1 MNSYN
6 AILSKFAI
14 TLFLLV
20 GVVADANAI
29 SEDDLIEGYSHGY
42 NASGKLSK
50 ADFKMLV
57 KFELLQADWNSTLAP
72 LVRGLRDPNLDP
84 SQWARGARRT
94 IDEMTEIRLKMSIAV
109 AQIEDSRPRAIVK
122 EIDAINSQMLIAWED
137 IRTAMANGDDDAYRR
152 AGMRAQQLAQE
163 KAGVAGPVLRRLR
176 EKFGDK
182 VVDGAIERELRE
194 LARKTGLR

>member
-14 TLFLLV
+14 TLFMLV

-94 IDEMTEIRLKMSIAV
+94 IDEMTEIRLKMSIAA
-109 AQIEDSRPRAIVK
+109 AQIEDHRPREIVK
-122 EIDAINSQMLIAWED
+122 EIDMINSQMLIAWDD
-137 IRTAMANGDDDAYRR
+137 IRTAMANGDNDAYRR
-152 AGMRAQQLAQE
+152 AGMKAQQLAQE

-182 VVDGAIERELRE
+182 VIDGAIERELRE

>member
-94 IDEMTEIRLKMSIAV
+94 IDEMTEIRLKMSIAA
-109 AQIEDSRPRAIVK
+109 AQVEDNRPRAIVK

>member
-1 MNSYN
+1 MRTLNE
-6 AILSKFAI
+6 ILRKCVLPLIILAGII
-14 TLFLLV
+14 TEV
-20 GVVADANAI
+20 KAV
-29 SEDDLIEGYSHGY
+29 SEDDLIDGYSHGY
-42 NASGKLSK
+42 NAAGKLSK

-94 IDEMTEIRLKMSIAV
+94 IDEMTEIRLKMSIAA
-109 AQIEDSRPRAIVK
+109 AQVEDNRPRAIVK

>member
-57 KFELLQADWNSTLAP
+57 KFELLQVDWNSTLAP
-72 LVRGLRDPNLDP
+72 LVRGLRDPNLAP

>member
-1 MNSYN
+1 MNIIN
-6 AILSKFAI
+6 AILRKYV
-14 TLFLLV
+14 LPLV
-20 GVVADANAI
+20 IMAGLIIETKAV
-29 SEDDLIEGYSHGY
+29 SEDELIDGYSHAY
-42 NASGKLSK
+42 NASRKLSK
-50 ADFKMLV
+50 GDFKMLV
-57 KFELLQADWNSTLAP
+57 KLELLQSDWNSTLAP

-84 SQWARGARRT
+84 SQWARSARRT
-94 IDEMTEIRLKMSIAV
+94 IDEMTEIRLKMSIAA

-137 IRTAMANGDDDAYRR
+137 IRMAMANGDGDAYRR

-176 EKFGDK
+176 EKFGEK

>member
-1 MNSYN
+1 MR
-6 AILSKFAI
+6 ILNEVLRKYVL
-14 TLFLLV
+14 TLVIMAGLIIEAKAV
-20 GVVADANAI
+20 
-29 SEDDLIEGYSHGY
+29 SEDELIDGYSHAY

-50 ADFKMLV
+50 ADFRMLA
-57 KFELLQADWNSTLAP
+57 KLELLQSDWNNTLAP

-84 SQWARGARRT
+84 SQWARSARRT

-109 AQIEDSRPRAIVK
+109 AQIEDSRPRAIVN
-122 EIDAINSQMLIAWED
+122 EIDGINSQMLIAWED

-163 KAGVAGPVLRRLR
+163 KASVAGPVLRRLR

-182 VVDGAIERELRE
+182 VIDGAIERELRE

>member
-42 NASGKLSK
+42 NATSKLSK

-57 KFELLQADWNSTLAP
+57 KFELLQADWNATLAP

-94 IDEMTEIRLKMSIAV
+94 IDEMTEIRLKMSIAA

-122 EIDAINSQMLIAWED
+122 EIDVINSQMLIAWED
-137 IRTAMANGDDDAYRR
+137 IRTAMANGDNDAYRR
-152 AGMRAQQLAQE
+152 AGMKAQQLAQE

-182 VVDGAIERELRE
+182 VIDGAIERELRE

>member
-14 TLFLLV
+14 TLFMLV

-94 IDEMTEIRLKMSIAV
+94 IDEMTEIRLKMSIAA
-109 AQIEDSRPRAIVK
+109 AQIEDNRPRAIVK
-122 EIDAINSQMLIAWED
+122 EIDMINSQMLIAWDD
-137 IRTAMANGDDDAYRR
+137 IRTAMANGDNDAYRR
-152 AGMRAQQLAQE
+152 AGMKAQQLAQE

-182 VVDGAIERELRE
+182 VIDGAIERELRE

>member
-1 MNSYN
+1 MNIIN
-6 AILSKFAI
+6 AILRKYV
-14 TLFLLV
+14 LPLV
-20 GVVADANAI
+20 IMAGLIIETKAV
-29 SEDDLIEGYSHGY
+29 SEDELIDGYSHAY

-50 ADFKMLV
+50 GDFKMLV
-57 KFELLQADWNSTLAP
+57 KLELLQSDWNSTLAP

-84 SQWARGARRT
+84 SQWARSARRT
-94 IDEMTEIRLKMSIAV
+94 IDEMTEIRLKMSIAA

-137 IRTAMANGDDDAYRR
+137 IRMAMANGDGDAYRR

-176 EKFGDK
+176 EKFGNK